1 MTVCLCCHSPM
12 HVCYPEDATRLLETG
27 TGGNFGSVF
36 NQLVNSRA
44 IACPFLFMEFHWKSP
59 PNFQPWPW
67 LPLFPRKKSL
77 LGHIA
82 GACLEWGVRFGWEMA
97 MFDQPEL
104 VKKMRCIKRLHM
116 VIYGYIY
123 KLYMVIYGY
132 IWLYVISKWG
142 NNQKNHPGNSVVNG
156 RTQGTVAKPPP
167 APAGPPLVSLIFLK
181 ALHWLN
187 ARDIG
192 FSENRGVPKST
203 DYSSYSLLNSHP
215 IFRQTINMW
224 QFTTVIGAFDS
235 AAARERGRE

>member
-1 MTVCLCCHSPM
+1 MVSVAIYWGERPWNLMKYGCYSVVGPRLKTRSETSAKFLVFFLATFVFLITMTVCLCCHSPM

-82 GACLEWGVRFGWEMA
+82 GTCLEWGVRFGWEMA

-116 VIYGYIY
+116 VIYGY
-123 KLYMVIYGY
+123 M
-132 IWLYVISKWG
+132 
-142 NNQKNHPGNSVVNG
+142 
-156 RTQGTVAKPPP
+156 
-167 APAGPPLVSLIFLK
+167 
-181 ALHWLN
+181 
-187 ARDIG
+187 
-192 FSENRGVPKST
+192 
-203 DYSSYSLLNSHP
+203 
-215 IFRQTINMW
+215 
-224 QFTTVIGAFDS
+224 
-235 AAARERGRE
+235 